1 MLHKT
6 TLCILVG
13 VLLNWGLSFGQDT
26 TSTSAVNKILNF
38 PSKLFSRI
46 QHKTADLDQQLA
58 KQTEKYLQKLAKREA
73 KLQKE
78 LYEQDSNGAKY
89 LFVND
94 PQQQYAALAQKLKT
108 DTSRLIKPTG
118 VQYLPYA
125 DSLQGT
131 VSFLNKNPQLLS
143 PSKIAPASIQNS
155 INQLQQLQAKMMDA
169 EYARQFIL
177 ERKEQIKQY
186 LLMHAQVAPGISSIY
201 NDYNKQLYY
210 YTAQVNAYKDM
221 LNDPDKM
228 LKTALQLLDRLPA
241 FTAFMQKNSFLS
253 GLFDVPADYN
263 MQNALPGMQTRD
275 MVNQLIQN
283 QVSAGGPNAAAAL
296 SQSLQSVQGQLEQ
309 LKAKISSLGSG
320 SANADLPANFKPN
333 TQQSKT
339 IFQRLAYGVNMQT
352 TQSSNYYPTTTEL
365 ALSVGYKLNDKSTIG
380 VSAGYKIGWGPS
392 ISHIQLSGQGAS
404 LRSFMDIML
413 KKGIYASGGYE
424 YNYQPFAFAGA
435 HIGTLSDW
443 QRSGLIGINKTV
455 SMNTKF
461 FKETKIQLLWDFL
474 SYQQIPRAQPF
485 KFRVGYNF

>member
-1 MLHKT
+1 MLCKMT
-6 TLCILVG
+6 MLILAGILLSG
-13 VLLNWGLSFGQDT
+13 VVSFGQDT
-26 TSTSAVNKILNF
+26 ASVSTANKILNF
-38 PSKLFSRI
+38 PSRLFNKI
-46 QHKTADLDQQLA
+46 QHKTADLDQQLE
-58 KQTEKYLQKLAKREA
+58 KQTEKYLQRMAKREA

-78 LYEQDSNGAKY
+78 LYKQDSNGAKY
-89 LFVND
+89 LFLNN
-94 PQQQYAALAQKLKT
+94 PEQQYAALAQKLKT
-108 DTSRLIKPTG
+108 DTSRLVKPTG

-125 DSLQGT
+125 DSLQGA
-131 VSFLNKNPQLLS
+131 VSFLNKNPQLVSASNL
-143 PSKIAPASIQNS
+143 APGTIQNS
-155 INQLQQLQAKMMDA
+155 VSQIQQMQAKMMDA
-169 EYARQFIL
+169 EYARQFIV

-186 LLMHAQVAPGISSIY
+186 LLLHAQMAPAIGSLY

-210 YTAQVNAYKDM
+210 YTAQVNAYKEM

-228 LKTALQLLDRLPA
+228 LQSTLQILDKLPA

-263 MQNALPGMQTRD
+263 MENAMPGMQTRD

-320 SANADLPANFKPN
+320 GANADLPPGFKPN

-339 IFQRLAYGVNMQT
+339 ILQRLVYNVNVQT
-352 TQSSNYYPTTTEL
+352 THSSNYFPTTTDL
-365 ALSVGYKLNDKSTIG
+365 GFSVGYKLNDKNTIG
-380 VSAGYKIGWGPS
+380 AGASYKIGFGQD

-404 LRSFMDIML
+404 LRSYMDILL
-413 KKGIYASGGYE
+413 KKGLYATSGYE
-424 YNYQPFAFAGA
+424 YNYQPLAFSNA
-435 HIGTLSDW
+435 HFDVLSSW
-443 QRSGLIGINKTV
+443 QRSGLIGVSKTI

-461 FKETKIQLLWDFL
+461 FKETKVQLLWDFL
-474 SYQQIPRAQPF
+474 SYQQVPKAQPF